1 MPKTWN
7 EEKMLILVV
16 LLSGLSWS
24 RAWPGQDSSLSKN
37 PRLCSSSLILMEMVI
52 NMIIIVIVSEY
63 VLGYYKKI
71 FSNILNI

>member
-16 LLSGLSWS
+16 LLSGLSWT
-24 RAWPGQDSSLSKN
+24 RVWPGQASSLSKN